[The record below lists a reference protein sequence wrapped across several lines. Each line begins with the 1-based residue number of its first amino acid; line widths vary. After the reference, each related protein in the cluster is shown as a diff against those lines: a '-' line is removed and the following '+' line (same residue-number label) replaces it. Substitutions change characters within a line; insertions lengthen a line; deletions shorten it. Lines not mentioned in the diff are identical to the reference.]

1 MLYNDAYGADIKY
14 VIVQKFDDDDL
25 AAFVDILEDGVFRFK
40 VNVTLYSSNNEL
52 EKITGWLEKSK
63 LCRVLC
69 VLTLMK
75 TGTQYYMCI
84 RPRCRFRLHFC
95 QSPCRF

>member
-52 EKITGWLEKSK
+52 RENYWVVGKSK
-63 LCRVLC
+63 LCRVLAC
-69 VLTLMK
+69 
-75 TGTQYYMCI
+75 
-84 RPRCRFRLHFC
+84 
-95 QSPCRF
+95 